1 MLHVHEASIRGR
13 SPYVFISRLQEP
25 LDSGL
30 FVHQKLRPI
39 FHSMSGTLKSDTIA
53 LADTD
58 WRIEDIV
65 GRAVLEE
72 APATLR
78 IEADGRVSG
87 RTGCNLFT
95 GSAEVGEEEIRFG
108 PLSTT
113 GSVCPP
119 ALMEQEQRLLQA
131 FATARSFAID
141 ERGLLHLKGE
151 YEPFLLRA
159 TPVRGR

>member
-1 MLHVHEASIRGR
+1 MNR
-13 SPYVFISRLQEP
+13 EP
-25 LDSGL
+25 DLDTTG
-30 FVHQKLRPI
+30 
-39 FHSMSGTLKSDTIA
+39 A

-95 GSAEVGEEEIRFG
+95 GSVRVTRDAIRFG
-108 PLSTT
+108 PLATT
-113 GSVCPP
+113 RSICPP
-119 ALMEQEQRLLQA
+119 ALMEQEQRLLNA
-131 FATARSFAID
+131 FEAARSFSID
-141 ERGLLHLKGE
+141 ESGLLHLKGE

-159 TPVRGR
+159 SPVRGR